1 LLGGIKKADWLN
13 QRRVR
18 DYALIFLA
26 VYVIG
31 GTWYYAGGQ
40 SMLIDRRGQPL
51 ATDFVTTYAA
61 GVMARDRN
69 AAEAYDHARLH
80 AVEKAV
86 VDNQDIPF
94 FGWYYPPIF
103 FLVAFVVALLPY
115 VTALIALQIATFVP
129 FALVVRRIAD
139 HKLALLALLAFPG
152 TFVNLGHGQN
162 GFLTAALLGGGLLA
176 LRRGPVLAGALFG
189 LLAYKPQFAI
199 LIPIALI
206 AGAHFRAFVAAAATV
221 VALSAVSALL
231 FGVDAWHAFLAST
244 GVTRALVLEQ
254 GGLGWEKIQ
263 SVFSVVRSLGGGVT
277 LAYVVQ
283 TIVSLPVAAAV
294 AWIWRGRAPMAVKAS
309 ALCVGTLL
317 ATPYMLDYD
326 FVVLALPIAW
336 LAREGIDFGFKDWE
350 KSVLC
355 LAWLLPLASR
365 GIASASGAQMAPVVL
380 LALFVVI
387 LRRARS

>member
-1 LLGGIKKADWLN
+1 
-13 QRRVR
+13 
-18 DYALIFLA
+18 
-26 VYVIG
+26 
-31 GTWYYAGGQ
+31 
-40 SMLIDRRGQPL
+40 
-51 ATDFVTTYAA
+51 
-61 GVMARDRN
+61 
-69 AAEAYDHARLH
+69 
-80 AVEKAV
+80 
-86 VDNQDIPF
+86 
-94 FGWYYPPIF
+94 
-103 FLVAFVVALLPY
+103 
-115 VTALIALQIATFVP
+115 VTALIALQIATFIP

-176 LRRGPVLAGALFG
+176 LRRGPALAGVLFG

-277 LAYVVQ
+277 LAYIAQ
-283 TIVSLPVAAAV
+283 AIVSLPVAAAV

-336 LAREGIDFGFKDWE
+336 LAREGIDFGFKGWE